1 MIDKKEYE
9 TYEPEEDYEERTKKA
24 IIGKKVVDLDINGFG
39 IRLLLDDGTVL
50 DYESSDGGYSCW
62 EIYSNPNKGK

>member
-1 MIDKKEYE
+1 MIDEKEYE

-39 IRLLLDDGTVL
+39 IRLSLDDGTVL

-62 EIYSNPNKGK
+62 GITYSNPNK